1 MDETPAPRVP
11 GGSLT
16 PGVLGAAA
24 AFALPC
30 IKSKQQHR
38 GGGTACTAPLPL
50 ETASS
55 LEKFSFS
62 KHFIMI
68 SRLFSKPLMPF
79 LSWMV
84 RRAAQAPHPA
94 GLPASRTGV
103 SFPRDKPEP
112 EKPRCDAADTDA
124 PSWQIFQLCGT
135 SSTEQPRAECEGHLV
150 GAAAKYRCLLQHRL
164 PNTPQ
169 EPNPEGF
176 SHQESSLLGAPD
188 ESHSLPRQ
196 GGACGWHQ
204 GSQGRGWRHRLAAAS
219 QVLIIPRG

>member
-1 MDETPAPRVP
+1 MKP
-11 GGSLT
+11 L
-16 PGVLGAAA
+16 
-24 AFALPC
+24 
-30 IKSKQQHR
+30 HR
-38 GGGTACTAPLPL
+38 GCLVAARPRAFWELPQPSPSRASNQSSSTEAVAPPALRLYLRRQPPR
-50 ETASS
+50 ASS

-196 GGACGWHQ
+196 GLAGGTRAA
-204 GSQGRGWRHRLAAAS
+204 RGGDGGTDWQQR
-219 QVLIIPRG
+219 PKC